1 MSSVSFTPANIT
13 TRRLPK
19 ETVSNQ
25 AAMIHDFI
33 EGGDCEIENDGI

>member
-13 TRRLPK
+13 TKRFPI

-33 EGGDCEIENDGI
+33 DGGDWKNVNKK